1 MSAVDF
7 GRCARTSTPP
17 LRQSAARFEGRGEW
31 LGPSCAHLAAPAPS
45 LASTASAPENRACSP
60 PAGAS
65 VALRRCAR
73 AHGWSS
79 RPPPRCRR
87 PRIASRSP
95 RWRARQARAH
105 SARVT
110 SRLRARG
117 TLACSWA
124 SQWPAR
130 PRERSRRPGARIRA
144 FPKGRLPLERPGR
157 HLGARRGAHRCFSRA
172 DGRSRPRG
180 PPRAP
185 GAFLRPSRHSST
197 SERGRLPHAHAH
209 LATSRN
215 REPPDPRAARPL
227 GLALAYPS

>member
-130 PRERSRRPGARIRA
+130 PRERSRRPGAAQGSWRVLA
-144 FPKGRLPLERPGR
+144 PFSTLE
-157 HLGARRGAHRCFSRA
+157 HFGA
-172 DGRSRPRG
+172 G
-180 PPRAP
+180 PASPRARAP
-185 GAFLRPSRHSST
+185 RDL
-197 SERGRLPHAHAH
+197 EK
-209 LATSRN
+209 
-215 REPPDPRAARPL
+215 PRAARPASRAPAWPRTRL
-227 GLALAYPS
+227 PVMIAGG